1 MYELLELGR
10 CHLDVGIETL
20 MMVDSIEISITERN
34 YIVKK
39 CIEEPVQQIVI
50 THSTDTMVDTAHMLA
65 DLLFRIKQLCLQAL

>member
-39 CIEEPVQQIVI
+39 CIEEPVQ
-50 THSTDTMVDTAHMLA
+50 
-65 DLLFRIKQLCLQAL
+65 